1 MLDGRAS
8 LSVRDRDTVQAN
20 HCAVEG
26 GQPSATPISLAG
38 SEQRLHQRLIG
49 GTGRGRK
56 LIML

>member
-26 GQPSATPISLAG
+26 GGWSAKRYS
-38 SEQRLHQRLIG
+38 H
-49 GTGRGRK
+49 
-56 LIML
+56 